1 MESNVKKRTGK
12 IFHVMVAGV
21 LVVGALGQAG
31 ADFLKAQATSASEI
45 QGQIDQHENQLNQI
59 YNQIS
64 SLEEEQDI
72 LQEEID
78 DMNSE
83 ILNTMTSIG
92 MKEDE
97 IAQKESEI
105 ADKRVQIE
113 ETEAEYEAAV
123 ERADAQQQSMIRN
136 IRILYENGNG
146 NYLNVILEGK
156 SFSDV
161 LNRLDYVE
169 EIYQYDNARLAEF
182 IATRDQVHDLWDLLE
197 AEKAGLE
204 ADKGQ
209 LEADRQELQDQ
220 KAALDVMLDKKKRES
235 ANFEAE
241 ISKARQQAAVEK
253 KLLQQEQQRLKNLQE
268 AQRAAQSAANAT
280 YTPTDYTSVIE
291 NSAGSELGKKVA
303 KYACQYIGNPYVSG
317 GTSLTNGADCSGF
330 TYRVFADFNYSLPR
344 TSTQQRGSGTGVSY
358 EEAQPGDLICY
369 EGHVGIYIGGGLIVH
384 ASNVKTGIKV
394 SRAQYKTIVAV
405 RRIV

>member
-1 MESNVKKRTGK
+1 MHF
-12 IFHVMVAGV
+12 IVAGT
-21 LVVGALGQAG
+21 LTAAILGQAG
-31 ADFLKAQATSASEI
+31 AELLKAQATTTSQI
-45 QGQIDQHENQLNQI
+45 QDQINQHQQQLDQI
-59 YNQIS
+59 YSQIS

-72 LQEEID
+72 LLEEID

-105 ADKRVQIE
+105 ADKQVQIE
-113 ETEAEYEAAV
+113 ETEAEYDAAV
-123 ERADAQQQSMIRN
+123 ERADTQQQNMIHN
-136 IRILYENGNG
+136 IRIMYENGQET
-146 NYLNVILEGK
+146 YLNAILEGK
-156 SFSDV
+156 SFADV

-182 IATRDQVHDLWDLLE
+182 IATKNQVHDLWELLE
-197 AEKAGLE
+197 TEKAGLE
-204 ADKGQ
+204 SDREV
-209 LEADRQELQDQ
+209 LEADRRELQEQ
-220 KAALDVMLDKKKRES
+220 KAALDVMLDKKKQES

-241 ISKARQQAAVEK
+241 ISKARHQAAVEK
-253 KLLQQEQQRLKNLQE
+253 RLLQQEQQRLKALE
-268 AQRAAQSAANAT
+268 ASQRAAQSAANAT
-280 YTPTDYTSVIE
+280 YTTTDYTSVIE
-291 NSAGSELGKKVA
+291 NSTGSELGKKVA

-330 TYRVFADFNYSLPR
+330 TYRVYGDFNYSLPR
-344 TSTQQRGSGTGVSY
+344 TSTQQRNSGTGVSY

-394 SRAQYKTIVAV
+394 SRAQYKPIVAV